1 MSLDTGGPGPM
12 KSVYVLQHTDSEFLG
27 RMEDHLEGRNIRFTY
42 MRLHTGTALP
52 ATVEFTGAVIVLG
65 GGPWGS
71 AGGRDVP
78 TLDGEVEITR
88 ACLERNTPVIGIGLG
103 AQILAIAAGGAS
115 EPSELVFEVGEARR
129 VEDGALNGYLPER
142 YPLAVYMRD
151 RPLPP
156 AGARILA
163 EDAAG
168 RPALFQVGDNA
179 FGFTG
184 HPGAKVAM
192 VEDLAMEFDDAPGDL
207 ATGLEALRA
216 AQGELEDALV
226 HIMAGVVQM
235 TGLMHS

>member
-1 MSLDTGGPGPM
+1 M

-52 ATVEFTGAVIVLG
+52 ATVEFTDAVILLG

-78 TLDGEVEITR
+78 TLDGEVEIAR

-115 EPSELVFEVGEARR
+115 EPSDLVFEVGAARR

-156 AGARILA
+156 ARARILA

-168 RPALFQVGDNA
+168 RPCSRSATTRSALPAIRGPRWPWSR
-179 FGFTG
+179 TWPWSSRTP
-184 HPGAKVAM
+184 PGIWPPAWRPC
-192 VEDLAMEFDDAPGDL
+192 APRKESWRMRWS
-207 ATGLEALRA
+207 TSWPEWCR
-216 AQGELEDALV
+216 
-226 HIMAGVVQM
+226 
-235 TGLMHS
+235 